1 MKNFLIEKQ
10 YGIGLLGVFLLVIA
24 PMSLLVSHIDL
35 LSSVPYPLGLTFT
48 LLTDSAGS
56 KGFLFTLFV
65 LVAISWKLIPNRVEW
80 LSKMAQL
87 GLILLIGFA
96 SKTAL
101 KQATESPRPYT
112 ELLTHQLLIPQPS
125 HFYNLSTVQQQHV
138 IDDIS
143 HSVSSWRTRHWL
155 GEKDYSF
162 PSGHTIFAA
171 ICLAFFGNLFIQKR
185 RYGLAA
191 ALSVW
196 AVGMAYSRLW
206 LGMHRPIDLVGSV
219 LFVLMLYMLAP
230 KFDRITEKL
239 SLRWSQLT
247 T

>member
-10 YGIGLLGVFLLVIA
+10 YGTGLLVAFLLLIA
-24 PMSLLVSHIDL
+24 PMSLLTSHIDL
-35 LSSVPYPLGLTFT
+35 LSTVSDPLGLAFT

-56 KGFLFTLFV
+56 KGAIITLFV
-65 LVAISWKLIPNRVEW
+65 LVAISWRLLPNRIEW

-87 GLILLIGFA
+87 GLILLIGFVC
-96 SKTAL
+96 KTGL
-101 KQATESPRPYT
+101 KQMTESPRPYT

-125 HFYNLSTVQQQHV
+125 HFYNLSTVQQQDV
-138 IDDIS
+138 INDIS
-143 HSVSSWRTRHWL
+143 HSVSSWRTRHWQ

-171 ICLAFFGNLFIQKR
+171 ICLAFFGQLFIHNR
-185 RYGLAA
+185 RYVLAT
-191 ALSVW
+191 ALGVW

-206 LGMHRPIDLVGSV
+206 LGMHRPVDLMGSV

-239 SLRWSQLT
+239 FSRWSHLT